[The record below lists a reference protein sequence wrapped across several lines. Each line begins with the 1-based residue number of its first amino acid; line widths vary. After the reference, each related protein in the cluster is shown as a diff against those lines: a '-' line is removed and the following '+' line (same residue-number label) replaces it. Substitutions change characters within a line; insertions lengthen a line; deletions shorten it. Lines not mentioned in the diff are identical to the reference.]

1 MFTQKERFAL
11 LKRWK
16 EESKLTYDDIAS
28 ITDIPVSTAQ
38 RIIEGRTQ
46 SPSFENIAPIVVALG
61 HTLDEYYGIEKDGKE
76 ITMISLLKSSM
87 EQQLREK
94 DIILDLRLKEK
105 DAIIE
110 AKMKS
115 VTYLRKLVLIL
126 GSTVAI
132 FFLVCMIISF
142 YLLYQTSPGM

>member
-1 MFTQKERFAL
+1 MYNQQERFAL
-11 LKRWK
+11 LRKWK
-16 EESKLTYDDIAS
+16 EESELTFDAIAS
-28 ITDIPVSTAQ
+28 ATDIPKSTVQ

-46 SPSFENIAPIVVALG
+46 SPSFESVAPIVVTLG

-76 ITMISLLKSSM
+76 VTMISLLKSSM

-110 AKMKS
+110 AKIKS
-115 VTYLRKLVLIL
+115 VNYLRKLVLIL

-132 FFLVCMIISF
+132 FFLCCMVISF
-142 YLLYQTSPGM
+142 CLLYQTSPGM